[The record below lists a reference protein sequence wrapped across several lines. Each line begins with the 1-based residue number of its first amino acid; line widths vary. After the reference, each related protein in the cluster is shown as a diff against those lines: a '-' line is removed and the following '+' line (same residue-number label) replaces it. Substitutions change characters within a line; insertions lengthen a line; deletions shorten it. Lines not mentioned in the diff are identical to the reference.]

1 MGITKLLPNGSTEAR
16 LKQCIIRPYP
26 MVSENVDRHR
36 SHGSTRQGTNLRT
49 LEVIVEK
56 GVDPVVCSFEIGRE
70 KAKHGPGTWEFT
82 MVTPFRIRITILGA
96 SLRMFW
102 KPTDIIIQ
110 NKHSLALY
118 AILFFFEL

>member
-1 MGITKLLPNGSTEAR
+1 MGITKLPPDGSTKAG

-36 SHGSTRQGTNLRT
+36 SHGSMQQGKDLPV

-56 GVDPVVCSFEIGRE
+56 GVDSVACSFDFRRQ
-70 KAKHGPGTWEFT
+70 KTKQSSGTWEFT
-82 MVTPFRIRITILGA
+82 TTTPFSIRMTIWGA

-102 KPTDIIIQ
+102 KPMDIIGQ
-110 NKHSLALY
+110 TFFDLSQF
-118 AILFFFEL
+118 LFFSFFKL